1 MDSFFSSP
9 PLRIEVATAT
19 DAGRVRARNEDAVGA
34 DPVSGLLV
42 VADGMGG
49 HPAGHRA
56 SALAV
61 QEVRAGLGDPAT
73 PGDAP
78 LRVEGAIR
86 AAHRRVLVEG
96 DRDPA
101 CRGMGTTLTLLLAEA
116 RRRRWTVGHVGDS
129 RGYLLRDGELHRLTR
144 DQTWV
149 QEEVERGRLEPA
161 AAARHPMASL
171 LLQAV
176 GNGLT
181 LAPEVSSGE
190 LLPGDLFLLCS
201 DGLVRV
207 LEDEGLQEMLGRV
220 AEGEEL
226 SGVAEALVDAAN
238 RGGGPDNITVALLRV
253 LPSRDSQG
261 DPPPERS

>member
-9 PLRIEVATAT
+9 TLRIEVATAT
-19 DAGRVRARNEDAVGA
+19 DTGRVRARNEDAVGA

-61 QEVRAGLGDPAT
+61 QEVRAGLCDPAT
-73 PGDAP
+73 TGEAA
-78 LRVEGAIR
+78 LRVQGAIL
-86 AAHRRVLVEG
+86 AAHRRVMSEG

-101 CRGMGTTLTLLLAEA
+101 CRGMGTTLTILLAEP

-129 RGYLLRDGELHRLTR
+129 RGYLLRDGGLQRITR

-149 QEEVERGRLEPA
+149 QEEVERGRLEPS
-161 AAARHPMASL
+161 AAARHPMANL

-176 GNGLT
+176 GNGVTLT
-181 LAPEVSSGE
+181 PEVTSGD
-190 LLPGDLFLLCS
+190 LVPGDLFLLCS
-201 DGLVRV
+201 DGLIRV
-207 LEDEGLQEMLGRV
+207 LGDGELEEMLGK
-220 AEGEEL
+220 AADGEEL
-226 SGVAEALVDAAN
+226 AGVADALVEAAN
-238 RGGGPDNITVALLRV
+238 RGGAPDNVSVALLRV
-253 LPSRDSQG
+253 LPAPSA
-261 DPPPERS
+261 